1 MKYFLVG
8 LLVLIA
14 NSILLWYLAVP
25 GFQAMGWWFVIIA
38 FVEGMLVG
46 RLTGELLA
54 EWQYR
59 DTITRLAEEFEQE
72 YGR

>member
-1 MKYFLVG
+1 
-8 LLVLIA
+8 
-14 NSILLWYLAVP
+14 
-25 GFQAMGWWFVIIA
+25 MGWWFVIIA